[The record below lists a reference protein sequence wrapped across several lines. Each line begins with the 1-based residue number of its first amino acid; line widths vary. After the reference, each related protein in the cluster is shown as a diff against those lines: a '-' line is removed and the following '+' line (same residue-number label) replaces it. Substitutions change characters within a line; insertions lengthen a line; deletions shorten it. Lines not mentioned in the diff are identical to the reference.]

1 MTTKMNIE
9 RLVSLNDIHI
19 KRKHSNIYEIILKE
33 DCFDNTGKEKGTIE
47 IIIPKVMIEF
57 SNTTGGF
64 IATGKIIAESNADL
78 VPSSL

>member
-1 MTTKMNIE
+1 MTTEMNIE

-33 DCFDNTGKEKGTIE
+33 ECFDNTGKEKGIIE

-57 SNTTGGF
+57 SNVTGAF
-64 IATGKIIAESNADL
+64 IATGKILTESNADL